1 MTSAWEAGCAAQGPG
16 RALAAQRGGR
26 GTGVFLG
33 CAADRRGSRPG
44 ATHPSLS
51 CLLSFAV
58 MSTTCSQHPGRKPCS
73 DPDLVTDLL
82 SLGPCLL
89 SAKTVS
95 FSAKWLFETQSKG
108 PGEAGQE
115 EASPASWPF
124 LLPCHPPP
132 PDTALAP
139 GHFPRAHLRCVPLK
153 FLTSPLP
160 HSLFWGLGREMPAVS
175 NHAGNL
181 LKAADWEQRCMYQ
194 GGTRAN

>member
-16 RALAAQRGGR
+16 GALAAQRGGR

-33 CAADRRGSRPG
+33 GAADQHQRASRPR

-51 CLLSFAV
+51 CLLSFSV
-58 MSTTCSQHPGRKPCS
+58 MPTTCSQQLGRKPCS

-115 EASPASWPF
+115 VASPASWPF
-124 LLPCHPPP
+124 LPPLLH
-132 PDTALAP
+132 THTQTL
-139 GHFPRAHLRCVPLK
+139 
-153 FLTSPLP
+153 PLP
-160 HSLFWGLGREMPAVS
+160 QATSRGLASEASP
-175 NHAGNL
+175 
-181 LKAADWEQRCMYQ
+181 
-194 GGTRAN
+194 